1 MTDEPNPQPRNV
13 WRTRAIDA
21 ARTISESGRE
31 ITLKRVD
38 FPNEAVVVAIADKTP
53 FVYPDY
59 RSAAQDLIAWA
70 KLS

>member
-1 MTDEPNPQPRNV
+1 MSDEPNPQPRNV

-38 FPNEAVVVAIADKTP
+38 FPTEAVVVAIADKTP
-53 FVYPDY
+53 FAYPDY

>member
-1 MTDEPNPQPRNV
+1 MSEDQPQPRNV

-21 ARTISESGRE
+21 ARTISQSGKE

-38 FPNEAVVVAIADKTP
+38 FPTEAVVVAIADKTP